1 MNTPQQDFIFP
12 DSLPRRG
19 NAISRWLGQTILRLG
34 GWRYQVDF
42 PDTSKFVIAGGPHTS
57 NWDAVWAIA
66 FILSTGLEIHFMA
79 KAEIFPVWA
88 GWFLRAVGGIA
99 VNRSSPEGMVAQMVA
114 GFRSRDKFVL
124 IVAPEGTRKK
134 VERWKSGFYRI
145 AQAANVPIVLGYLD
159 YPKRIVGIGPAFQ
172 TTGAMEADM
181 AAMRAY
187 LESHV
192 TPRHPS
198 RV

>member
-1 MNTPQQDFIFP
+1 VSTPQQDFTFP
-12 DSLPRRG
+12 AALPRRG
-19 NAISRWLGQTILRLG
+19 NGIVRWLGRTVLRLG
-34 GWRYQVDF
+34 GWRYQVDL
-42 PDTSKFVIAGGPHTS
+42 PDTTKFVIAGGPHTS

-66 FILSTGLEIHFMA
+66 FIMASGLELHFMA
-79 KAEIFPVWA
+79 KSEAFPAWA
-88 GWFLRAVGGIA
+88 GWLVRAVGGIS
-99 VNRSSPEGMVAQMVA
+99 VNRTSPEGLVEEMVNE
-114 GFRSRDKFVL
+114 FRSREKFVL
-124 IVAPEGTRKK
+124 IMAPEGTRKK

-145 AQAANVPIVLGYLD
+145 AQAADVPIVLGYLD
-159 YPKRIVGIGPAFQ
+159 YPKRIVGIGPTFQ

-187 LESHV
+187 LEANI